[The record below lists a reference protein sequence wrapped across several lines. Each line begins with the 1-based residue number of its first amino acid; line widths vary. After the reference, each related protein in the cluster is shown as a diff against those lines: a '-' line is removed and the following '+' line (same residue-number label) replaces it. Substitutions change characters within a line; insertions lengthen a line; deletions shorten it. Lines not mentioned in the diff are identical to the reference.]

1 MDERFAGRR
10 EVAGNEHIFGRRQA
24 STQRD
29 EGVSAAPAAGSDAAI
44 EVLACGSRESAI
56 ARFRQG
62 SHRGVV
68 GGPRRAKIWSVL
80 VNRIAARAGSAA
92 ASNRAFFMVPMMEAW
107 FLADQPALAAHF
119 GRGFNPRQLPRN
131 AAVEQIP
138 KRDVENR
145 LHDATSDSAKGPY
158 AKGTKGSDDA
168 SLLALIDPVA
178 VAQACPHF
186 ARLVDFLRAR
196 AAGG

>member
-1 MDERFAGRR
+1 MNVYLEGGAHLRR
-10 EVAGNEHIFGRRQA
+10 RMKGFLRR
-24 STQRD
+24 
-29 EGVSAAPAAGSDAAI
+29 AAGPGAAI
-44 EVLACGSRESAI
+44 EVLACGPRERAI
-56 ARFRQG
+56 ARFANDPT
-62 SHRGVV
+62 GVLLIDSE
-68 GGPRRAKIWSVL
+68 GEDLSVL

-92 ASNRAFFMVPMMEAW
+92 AFNRAFFMVPMMEAW

-138 KRDVENR
+138 KRDVENG

-158 AKGTKGSDDA
+158 AKGSKGSDDA

-178 VAQACPHF
+178 VAQACPNF
-186 ARLVDFLRAR
+186 ARLVEFLRAR
-196 AAGG
+196 AAEG